1 MNVFNFR
8 IQVFVTVRE
17 VAAALPGTRD
27 TCPGHLDTPGQ
38 GWEPSGD
45 GASLGTG
52 AGAGIL

>member
-8 IQVFVTVRE
+8 IQVFVSVSE
-17 VAAALPGTRD
+17 WLQPSPG
-27 TCPGHLDTPGQ
+27 LETPAPAGQ